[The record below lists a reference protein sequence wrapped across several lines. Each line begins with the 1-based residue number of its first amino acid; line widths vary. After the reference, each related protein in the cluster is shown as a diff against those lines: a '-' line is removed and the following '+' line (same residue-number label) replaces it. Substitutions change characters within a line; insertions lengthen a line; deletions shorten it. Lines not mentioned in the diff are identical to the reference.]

1 MSKDKGTYPELK
13 LGWYPTIGGAPYT
26 GAWSQAVALDSKNPE
41 AAYWLARYLGSYEA
55 QLGLVLVGWSVDRT
69 DVLTD
74 PLWDNPAVPEY
85 AYPIKMVNQYCLELW
100 DATKDTVGDH
110 FYFNSVA
117 GMLIYE
123 MQMDVLAKAVSREL
137 TIDQMI
143 AELVAK
149 TIDLQTK
156 FGAGVPIREEL

>member
-1 MSKDKGTYPELK
+1 
-13 LGWYPTIGGAPYT
+13 
-26 GAWSQAVALDSKNPE
+26 
-41 AAYWLARYLGSYEA
+41 
-55 QLGLVLVGWSVDRT
+55 
-69 DVLTD
+69 
-74 PLWDNPAVPEY
+74 
-85 AYPIKMVNQYCLELW
+85 
-100 DATKDTVGDH
+100 
-110 FYFNSVA
+110 
-117 GMLIYE
+117 MLIYE